1 MSNIVS
7 FKASLPSTANLKT
20 FAASLRTSVQ
30 SAVQSTE
37 TILKMDKTGAWVYG
51 KDQIEIQEGSK
62 WAVNPFSF
70 VHGFIAWGDG
80 EVLGERMAAMQDP
93 LPEVGAVPAGAR
105 SWDLQLGIS
114 LKCISGDDKDM
125 ECIFR
130 TTSHGGKNALKE
142 LGTKIAAQADSFA
155 DDPNPAVVP
164 IVTLD
169 SEYYQHK
176 MYGKIY
182 TPKISI
188 LSWVTLQGPTAA
200 AVAAPAA
207 VNAPEAV
214 TAAEEPTRRRRRAAV
229 AE

>member
-7 FKASLPSTANLKT
+7 FKASLPSTANLKS

-62 WAVNPFSF
+62 WAINPFSF

-93 LPEVGAVPAGAR
+93 LPEVGQVPAGAR

-125 ECIFR
+125 ECVFR

-169 SEYYQHK
+169 SDSYRHK
-176 MYGKIY
+176 QYGTIY
-182 TPKISI
+182 TPKIDI
-188 LSWVTLQGPTAA
+188 KEWVTLAGPAATAP

-207 VNAPEAV
+207 VTEAPAV
-214 TAAEEPTRRRRRAAV
+214 EEPARRRRRAAV
-229 AE
+229 PE

>member
-7 FKASLPSTANLKT
+7 FKASLPTAGNLKS

-125 ECIFR
+125 ECVFR

-176 MYGKIY
+176 QYGKIY
-182 TPKISI
+182 TPKIAI
-188 LSWVTLQGPTAA
+188 KEWVTLAGPAA
-200 AVAAPAA
+200 TPAVAAPAA
-207 VNAPEAV
+207 VTEAPAV
-214 TAAEEPTRRRRRAAV
+214 EEPTRRRRRAAV
-229 AE
+229 E